1 MSHPRHLAGGGG
13 PHVALRWPTLAW
25 LFWPRL
31 GGTFHLLCARFGWV
45 WRFTLSAF
53 LACFLSA
60 AFGNIDYTQK
70 SCACCQFGNIFSDT
84 ENAYT
89 ARVSDNPGRQKRT
102 LRVWFIVPETQK
114 SVKKRTKRA
123 VRKPIHRK
131 GFRQYYDV
139 SEQFFQKKNI
149 SEIAVSLVPQG
160 VQAIGQKRGF
170 AGIDAKP
177 IAQWVFALNH
187 RQTRVRVSIGGIFF
201 SP

>member
-1 MSHPRHLAGGGG
+1 MRSLLAGLTLQRVRFGSRWMFVS
-13 PHVALRWPTLAW
+13 PPASRRWWRAPRRLEVADPGLFVLAPAW
-25 LFWPRL
+25 WDFY
-31 GGTFHLLCARFGWV
+31 LLCARFGWV

-89 ARVSDNPGRQKRT
+89 ARVSDNPSRRNRR
-102 LRVWFIVPETQK
+102 LRVWFIVSETQK
-114 SVKKRTKRA
+114 SAKKRTKRA

-160 VQAIGQKRGF
+160 FQAIG
-170 AGIDAKP
+170 
-177 IAQWVFALNH
+177 
-187 RQTRVRVSIGGIFF
+187 
-201 SP
+201 